1 MQLLI
6 RLPHHR
12 HPLLL
17 LPSVACR
24 ELISFWNTHEKGTF
38 GLPSTEPQINI
49 CFTRG
54 TVEIYTR
61 LDTFGNPILCTGGLP
76 SSRCLLNNGTASK
89 LECISVVLGRVCV
102 CCVVL
107 RVLEKQWFEC
117 CEKKQQSVISVIR
130 REMIEFGVAAG
141 GEVPIWGGER
151 QSSSPFTAG
160 LGEGLCACVFACL
173 CVCLCAFA
181 RVCLDGV
188 IISQTAPL
196 VSQSKSDLD
205 PERMI

>member
-6 RLPHHR
+6 WLPHH
-12 HPLLL
+12 LLL
-17 LPSVACR
+17 HLPSVACR

-38 GLPSTEPQINI
+38 GLASTEPQINI

-54 TVEIYTR
+54 TAEIYTR

-89 LECISVVLGRVCV
+89 LERISVVLGRVCV
-102 CCVVL
+102 SCVVL

-117 CEKKQQSVISVIR
+117 YEKKQQSVISVIR

-141 GEVPIWGGER
+141 GEMPKWGGER
-151 QSSSPFTAG
+151 DIHSRSG
-160 LGEGLCACVFACL
+160 RRLVCVRV
-173 CVCLCAFA
+173 CVCARA
-181 RVCLDGV
+181 RVCVCSGNWMV
-188 IISQTAPL
+188 
-196 VSQSKSDLD
+196 
-205 PERMI
+205 